1 MKLEDILKQYLS
13 EDVLTED
20 VKKEIET
27 LFETLVNES
36 VATKIDAEKVTLEEK
51 YTDELKTFKESLVE
65 KLSDYMEE
73 TFGEWFE
80 NNKPDMVSEIK
91 VSIADNTTKMLR
103 NLLSENYV
111 EVKDEDVDAVA
122 DLEKKLEESSE
133 EVNKL
138 GNSKID
144 LKKKIVEQ
152 DKQIFEYQ
160 KAVEF
165 TKLTDGMNV
174 SDKEKLLKLI
184 EDIEAADIES
194 FNEKVKIIKDKY
206 MEKLEEG
213 DEDVIIEDPN
223 GIITEGNDSVDKY
236 LPKTFV

>member
-1 MKLEDILKQYLS
+1 MKLEDILKKYLS
-13 EDVLTED
+13 EEVLTDD
-20 VKKEIET
+20 VKTEIET

-36 VATKIDAEKVTLEEK
+36 VQAKIEIEKTTLEDK
-51 YTDELKTFKESLVE
+51 YTVELKEFKEGLVE

-80 NNKPDMVSEIK
+80 TNKPEMVSEIK

-111 EVKDEDVDAVA
+111 EVKDEDVDVVA
-122 DLEKKLEESSE
+122 DLEKKLEESGD
-133 EVNKL
+133 EVNEL

-144 LKKKIVEQ
+144 LKKEIVEQ
-152 DKQIFEYQ
+152 GKQIFEYQ

-194 FNEKVKIIKDKY
+194 FNEKVKIIKEKY

-213 DEDVIIEDPN
+213 DEETIIEDPN
-223 GIITEGNDSVDKY
+223 AIITEGNDSVDKY